1 MELQQ
6 LKDRYAQYLEEVA
19 RVYAGAKPM
28 DGLFGW
34 GDDPRKDP
42 CHMRFYEDI
51 EAGVLAFAAAG
62 PSQEEVF
69 QVVLFL
75 LVQPAEHKE
84 EPSFWFLYAAH
95 GLTRGLIPRLT
106 ADQCTGL
113 RDFYDANFPKRD
125 RMPVQQEVYKLLKK
139 GAKKR

>member
-6 LKDRYAQYLEEVA
+6 LKDRYAKYLEEVA

-51 EAGVLAFAAAG
+51 EAGIQAFAAASRS
-62 PSQEEVF
+62 PEE
-69 QVVLFL
+69 LFEAVRFMITL
-75 LVQPAEHKE
+75 PAEHKE
-84 EPSFWFLYAAH
+84 EPGFWFLYAAH

-106 ADQCTGL
+106 AAQCAGL
-113 RDFYDANFPKRD
+113 RDFYDDNYPKRD

-139 GAKKR
+139 GAKK